1 MDTMDTNLEDFFDDY
16 IKNVDLN
23 TELQNFYEFINDDDL
38 NESFIELQEL
48 TNLRN
53 ENYKRYNDISLLN
66 INSVSPNYKELV
78 NEINKIYNYIT
89 FENILLDSK
98 EDAINTKK
106 TIDLVYSYIHR
117 LEELLEKEVK
127 ELEIENNERQNK
139 LKYIDYNSL
148 DKNILS
154 KFLTKYNNLI
164 LYNSTIEIELYENYK
179 RQKKRRKYLNE
190 LYRIINL
197 EIDYIVDNFTT
208 PLSDI
213 NHKIN
218 EEINKIY
225 NSIYYL
231 EDLIMEGS
239 KYQAD
244 LILFKNYFNSLIAY
258 DDTNYN
264 DSNRVYNLLC
274 KNLKIQSLLEYFES
288 CFIKE
293 IEESRKEENFIY
305 EKYGIKNIKS
315 SLDYISANYIDI
327 VSDEDKNVINL
338 LYKKINEE
346 YDLKDIYNIFK
357 KLINKIWSKSLTNI
371 YSYKENEDFCF
382 ICTNNQ
388 FLDEKH
394 ESILI
399 TNKMLNR
406 VTDYLNYQIGFICD
420 FNDNILYITENEDI
434 MSVKHDDMSN
444 LKSPKQLEQEFI
456 NFKVCNRIALNGYI
470 TKIRAVYLIND
481 GNMTKYKKA
490 VELANQ
496 YNLPLIVLKK
506 DN

>member
-1 MDTMDTNLEDFFDDY
+1 MDTNVEDFFDDY
-16 IKNVDLN
+16 VQTVNLN
-23 TELQNFYEFINDDDL
+23 SELQSFYEFINDDDL
-38 NESFIELQEL
+38 NESLIESQEL
-48 TNLRN
+48 TALRN
-53 ENYKRYNDISLLN
+53 ENYKRYNEISLFN
-66 INSVSPNYKELV
+66 INSLSPNYKEIV
-78 NEINKIYNYIT
+78 EEINKTYNYII
-89 FENILLDSK
+89 FENILFDSK
-98 EDAINTKK
+98 DEAINTKK
-106 TIDLVYSYIHR
+106 ILDLVYSYIYK
-117 LEELLEKEVK
+117 LEESLKKEVIELEKA
-127 ELEIENNERQNK
+127 NDERQNK
-139 LKYIDYNSL
+139 LKEINYNKI

-154 KFLTKYNNLI
+154 DFLIKYNNLI

-179 RQKKRRKYLNE
+179 RQKKRKKYLNE

-197 EIDYIVDNFTT
+197 EIDDVIDNFSTS
-208 PLSDI
+208 LKNI
-213 NHKIN
+213 NNQIN
-218 EEINKIY
+218 EAIKKIY
-225 NSIYYL
+225 DNIYYL
-231 EDLIMEGS
+231 EDLIMEDS

-244 LILFKNYFNSLIAY
+244 LIIFKNYFTSIIAY
-258 DDTNYN
+258 DDSNYSE
-264 DSNRVYNLLC
+264 SNRVYNLLC
-274 KNLKIQSLLEYFES
+274 KDLKIKSLLEYFET

-293 IEESRKEENFIY
+293 IEDSRKEENFIY
-305 EKYGIKNIKS
+305 EKYGIKNIKT

-327 VSDEDKNVINL
+327 ISDEDKNVINL

-346 YDLKDIYNIFK
+346 YDLNDIYTIFK
-357 KLINKIWSKSLTNI
+357 KIINKIWSKSLTDI

-444 LKSPKQLEQEFI
+444 LKSPKQIEQEFM

-470 TKIRAVYLIND
+470 TKIKAVYLIND
-481 GNMTKYKKA
+481 GNMIKHKKA

-506 DN
+506 DK